1 MLIIVNSNQIQDNLA
16 ASINNTQLGI
26 ITLLTHDI
34 QNKNEDVLLIES
46 SRGIEGNDKSVN
58 FWRFLT
64 RYLWN
69 K

>member
-16 ASINNTQLGI
+16 ASTNNTQLGI

-46 SRGIEGNDKSVN
+46 TRGIEGNDKSVN
-58 FWRFLT
+58 FLKIS
-64 RYLWN
+64 N
-69 K
+69 KIFVK

>member
-46 SRGIEGNDKSVN
+46 TRGIEGNDKSVN
-58 FWRFLT
+58 FLKIS
-64 RYLWN
+64 N
-69 K
+69 KIFVK